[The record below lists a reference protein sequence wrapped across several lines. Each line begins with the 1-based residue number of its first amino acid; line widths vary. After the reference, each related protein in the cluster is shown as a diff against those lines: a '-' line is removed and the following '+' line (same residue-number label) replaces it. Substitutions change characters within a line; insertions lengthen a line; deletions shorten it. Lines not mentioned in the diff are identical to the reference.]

1 MVLISQKKKRKKKE
15 KEKDMVL
22 IFAFN
27 KPHEEESHL
36 YKCLGVLSF
45 DKTQGGLCI
54 LS

>member
-1 MVLISQKKKRKKKE
+1 MVLISQKKKRKKE

-27 KPHEEESHL
+27 KPREEESHL

>member
-1 MVLISQKKKRKKKE
+1 MVLISQKKKRKKE

-27 KPHEEESHL
+27 KPYEEESHL